1 MSNTNDKEWK
11 KISFGEFDA
20 HANAYIAELVDE
32 LLREKDIDPTAFAF
46 RLEVDYME
54 MRNIK
59 HIENDLYTKDL
70 YFVFMKEIHKDLKEK
85 LSTTGLS
92 GEKIC

>member
-1 MSNTNDKEWK
+1 MSNTTDNRK
-11 KISFGEFDA
+11 KVSFGNGEFDA

-54 MRNIK
+54 
-59 HIENDLYTKDL
+59 IED
-70 YFVFMKEIHKDLKEK
+70 E
-85 LSTTGLS
+85 
-92 GEKIC
+92 